1 MVEVTE
7 TALKQLKEYFAD
19 KEVAPIRVYLGG
31 GCCSGPRLSL
41 ALDENRDGDESFEN
55 EGFTFL
61 VQKDLLAQTGN
72 IRIDMT
78 GYGFSVDSENP
89 VEGGGGSCSS
99 GSCSSGG
106 CGSGGCGC

>member
-1 MVEVTE
+1 MVEVTQ

-41 ALDENRDGDESFEN
+41 ALDESRDGDDSFES

-61 VQKDLLAQTGN
+61 IQKDLHEQTGN

-78 GYGFSVDSENP
+78 GYGFSVDSENA
-89 VEGGGGSCSS
+89 VATEGSCNSS
-99 GSCSSGG
+99 CGGGG